1 MPQQKELQKLQE
13 RRTRDLYSHSNPIR
27 LLVAMTL
34 SSSIR
39 VLVVED
45 HPVVR
50 TGLTTM
56 LHSAPGLEPIGEA
69 KTGSE
74 AIVQFQTLHPDITLM
89 DLRLPELSGVEA
101 IIAILKDFLNA
112 RIIILTTYNGDED
125 IYRGLQTGAKGY
137 LLKDADRSELLA
149 AIRAVHAGQKYIPA
163 LVGSKLVERMSGTQL
178 SDRET
183 DVLKL
188 LAKGKNTQAISLAL
202 GITEGTVKF
211 HITNILQ
218 KLGVSDRTQAVVAA
232 FHRGIAN
239 L

>member
-1 MPQQKELQKLQE
+1 
-13 RRTRDLYSHSNPIR
+13 
-27 LLVAMTL
+27 MTL
-34 SSSIR
+34 SANIR
-39 VLVVED
+39 VLVVDD

-56 LHSAPGLEPIGEA
+56 LHSERGLEPIGEA
-69 KTGSE
+69 KTGVE
-74 AIVQFQTLHPDITLM
+74 AIAQFQTLQPDITLM
-89 DLRLPELSGVEA
+89 DLRLPELTGVEA
-101 IIAILKDFLNA
+101 ITTILQNYPDA
-112 RIIILTTYNGDED
+112 RIIILTTYDGDED

-149 AIRAVHAGQKYIPA
+149 AIRAVHAGQKYIPM
-163 LVGSKLVERMSGTQL
+163 LVGAKLVERMNGTQL
-178 SDRET
+178 SDREL

-188 LAKGKNTQAISLAL
+188 LAKGKSTQAIGLAL

-218 KLGVSDRTQAVVAA
+218 KLGVSDRTQAVVTA
-232 FHRGIAN
+232 FQRGIAT